1 MLLRANHS
9 FGIDPIMNGTYLP
22 DLVIFS
28 SPATN
33 IGAIRECTMRKVPTM
48 GVVDS
53 NMDPRIVTYAI
64 PANAASVRTSELVL
78 GTLSLAGQEG
88 RRMRLRE
95 LEQASLRKSRD
106 LEWRRKYAKREHGQQ
121 GSEQEA

>member
-1 MLLRANHS
+1 MK
-9 FGIDPIMNGTYLP
+9 GTYLP

-28 SPATN
+28 SPANN

-48 GVVDS
+48 GIVDS

-64 PANAASVRTSELVL
+64 PANAASVRTAELVL

-88 RRMRLRE
+88 RRLRLRDE
-95 LEQASLRKSRD
+95 EKASLRKSRD
-106 LEWRRKYAKREHGQQ
+106 QEWRRNLKGGKRDEE
-121 GSEQEA
+121 EQ